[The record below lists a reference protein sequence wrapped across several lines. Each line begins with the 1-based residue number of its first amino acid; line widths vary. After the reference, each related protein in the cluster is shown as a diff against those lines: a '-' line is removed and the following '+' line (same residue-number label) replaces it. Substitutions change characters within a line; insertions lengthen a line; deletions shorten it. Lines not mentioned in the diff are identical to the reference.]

1 MQIGPSEY
9 TTSLTTGAENRVRR
23 CAPPRREA
31 QHLLEPT
38 QPSLAV
44 VTPAQIPER
53 ETMATAKMISGRIL
67 GFDLPY
73 LISEW
78 KDMFKTKTLV
88 ADFCAGVTVAL
99 VALPLNLA
107 LAIAAGVE
115 PGVGIVTGIISSII
129 TALFG
134 GQKYAITGPA
144 AAMAVVLIGIAET
157 YGIGAIWLV
166 GMLAGI
172 MQMLSGF
179 FRLGKLISFIP
190 MPVITGFANAIGVLV
205 IFNALDDFLGLPTK
219 PIAHSGHAAPLAGHP
234 LIPEFIQDINS
245 LFWHVAVHRE
255 FNLHAIAIGT
265 IVLVVAIMIPKWTKV
280 VPGQLVAIVV
290 AAVVA
295 ALLKFDIP
303 RIVDISTIPTSLPL
317 PMIPTL
323 PWENFDVLFTSAI
336 TVFMLGSIESLLSA
350 SVADGMTLSRRHHS
364 DQELIGQ
371 GLANV
376 ITPFFGGIPVTG
388 VIARTAVSI
397 RAGAKTRL
405 AAIVHAF
412 VLMILSFALARQAE
426 QIPLAALGGILIL
439 TGVRLIE
446 WEATR
451 QIFKAS
457 RKEGI
462 VVLLTMAASVLI
474 DLTAGVVTGLLLTC
488 GLFIR
493 QMSAVKVTEQD
504 YDPDRRANLRLP
516 VPSCK
521 YVGTYL
527 VDGPLFFGAA
537 ERFTETILLTQN
549 LRSVIL
555 HLKAVSAMDLTGAET
570 ILSIFEQLKRNG
582 VRLILAEVPHQPFDI
597 LKRFGVVDKLG
608 RENVFKDFRD
618 AILSANKTALQTSC
632 QGCAAALSPTTSD
645 GPSRESAPK
654 DCKLRTAMLLNTD
667 QIASIMRNRL
677 TDVCETGS
685 FAALSQESDT
695 LLPVNSQEEIPSFI
709 RNTPIEEL
717 LRCQNFFEASTDR
730 LEQVDLIVGM
740 CIDYRKQIHLP
751 KNCAYVIRNPGA
763 NMHSMEFSIAL
774 ALSAGISQMALI
786 VHNKCIMSEPYKKRE
801 DFVKTLHEVH
811 QWTCDSAERFFDD
824 NAGRLEIEEPVAF
837 VLEETERLSALFP
850 RLNVVPLL
858 YNVDNDR
865 LYLIRE
871 WCDSR
876 NPESSSNMVL
886 PSA

>member
-1 MQIGPSEY
+1 MSNGN
-9 TTSLTTGAENRVRR
+9 A
-23 CAPPRREA
+23 
-31 QHLLEPT
+31 
-38 QPSLAV
+38 
-44 VTPAQIPER
+44 
-53 ETMATAKMISGRIL
+53 ATGRIL
-67 GFDLPY
+67 GFDLFY
-73 LISEW
+73 LLSEW
-78 KDMFKTKTLV
+78 KDMFKARTLIP
-88 ADFCAGVTVAL
+88 DLCAGLTVAL

-115 PGVGIVTGIISSII
+115 PGVGIVTGIVSSFI
-129 TALFG
+129 TAIFG

-166 GMLAGI
+166 GILAGI
-172 MQMLSGF
+172 MQLLSGV
-179 FRLGKLISFIP
+179 FRLGRLISFIP
-190 MPVITGFANAIGVLV
+190 MPVITGFANAIGILV

-245 LFWHVAVHRE
+245 LLLHVVIQRD

-265 IVLVVAIMIPKWTKV
+265 IVLTIAILIPRWTKV
-280 VPGQLVAIVV
+280 IPGQLVAIVV
-290 AAVVA
+290 AAFVA
-295 ALLKFDIP
+295 AVLKFDIP
-303 RIVDISTIPTSLPL
+303 RILDISTIPTSLPFPKL
-317 PMIPTL
+317 PAL

-336 TVFMLGSIESLLSA
+336 TVYMLGSIESLLSA

-371 GLANV
+371 GIANV
-376 ITPFFGGIPVTG
+376 VTPFFGGIPVTG

-446 WEATR
+446 WDATR

-493 QMSAVKVTEQD
+493 QMSAVKITEQD
-504 YDPDRRANLRLP
+504 YDPDRRASLRLP

-521 YVGTYL
+521 FVGTYL

-549 LRSVIL
+549 LHSVIL
-555 HLKAVSAMDLTGAET
+555 HLKAVSVMDLTGAET

-597 LKRFGVVDKLG
+597 LKRFGVVDKVG
-608 RENVFKDFRD
+608 RENFFREFRD
-618 AILSANKTALQTSC
+618 AIISANKSALQNSC
-632 QGCAAALSPTTSD
+632 RNCAAVLAQSGD
-645 GPSRESAPK
+645 DQARELAPK

-677 TDVCETGS
+677 EDSCETGS
-685 FAALSQESDT
+685 FAELAQELNS
-695 LLPVNSQEEIPSFI
+695 LVPVNAEEEIPAGI
-709 RNTPIEEL
+709 KGTPIEEL

-763 NMHSMEFSIAL
+763 NMRSMEFSIAL
-774 ALSAGISQMALI
+774 ALSAGISHMALI
-786 VHNKCIMSEPYKKRE
+786 VHNKCIMSTPYQKKS
-801 DFVKTLHEVH
+801 DFVKTLHEIH
-811 QWTCDSAERFFDD
+811 RWTGDSAERFFDD
-824 NAGRLEIEEPVAF
+824 NVGLLEIEEPVNFA
-837 VLEETERLSALFP
+837 LEESQRLCTLFP
-850 RLNVVPLL
+850 RLSVVPLL

-865 LYLIRE
+865 LYLLRE
-871 WCDSR
+871 WLLENDPDFIASDRQRIGGTCEDST
-876 NPESSSNMVL
+876 SSR
-886 PSA
+886 